1 MVIYFRGFCYMN
13 QDKKDA
19 ILEKAQI
26 WFKESISENHI
37 KNTKKL
43 VKASKFDINPF
54 LAVYLSNFL
63 TGNTKPES
71 IAKALVY
78 PRVLGTSITTSFGTN
93 IQKFTNEVLSSFGST
108 TSGIDIE
115 FIDQINNNKIYCQL
129 KSGPN
134 TINKDDV
141 ETIVGH
147 FKKVINLGR
156 TNNLRITHDDM
167 VVGIIYG
174 DNASLNGHYKRI
186 TNEYDYPIYIGQN
199 FWYRL
204 TGDENFYSD
213 LIHAV
218 GQVAIE
224 ADFSEELEDVIIELS
239 KEPDIM
245 ALSKKI

>member
-1 MVIYFRGFCYMN
+1 MMN
-13 QDKKDA
+13 QDEKKL
-19 ILEKAQI
+19 ILEKSQI
-26 WFKESISENHI
+26 WFKESIAENHI

-43 VKASKFDINPF
+43 LKASSFDINPF

-63 TGNTKPES
+63 TGNTDPKS
-71 IAKALVY
+71 IAKALLY

-115 FIDQINNNKIYCQL
+115 FIDQLNKNKIYCQL

-147 FKKVINLGR
+147 FKKVIHLGR

-174 DNASLNGHYKRI
+174 DTRSLNGHYKRI
-186 TNEYDYPIYIGQN
+186 TTEYDYPIYIGQD
-199 FWYRL
+199 FWHRL

-213 LIHAV
+213 LIQAI

-224 ADFSEELEDVIIELS
+224 ADFSEELDEVINSLS
-239 KEPDIM
+239 KSPEIIK
-245 ALSKKI
+245 LSNKI

>member
-1 MVIYFRGFCYMN
+1 MN
-13 QDKKDA
+13 QVEKDI
-19 ILEKAQI
+19 ILKKAQK
-26 WFKESISENHI
+26 WFKDSVAENHI

-43 VKASKFDINPF
+43 KDASEFDINPF

-63 TGNTKPES
+63 TGKAKPEG

-78 PRVLGTSITTSFGTN
+78 PRALGTSITTSFGTN

-115 FIDQINNNKIYCQL
+115 FIDQLNNNKIYCQL

-141 ETIVGH
+141 ETIAGH
-147 FKKVINLGR
+147 FKNVINLGR

-174 DNASLNGHYKRI
+174 DTASLNGHYKRI
-186 TNEYDYPIYIGQN
+186 TTDYHYPIYIGQD
-199 FWYRL
+199 FWHRL
-204 TGDENFYSD
+204 TGDKDFYTD
-213 LIHAV
+213 LIHAI
-218 GQVAIE
+218 GKVAAE
-224 ADFSEELEDVIIELS
+224 ADFTEELNEVIKELAKTSEVKQLS
-239 KEPDIM
+239 K
-245 ALSKKI
+245 

>member
-1 MVIYFRGFCYMN
+1 MN
-13 QDKKDA
+13 QDEKDA

-43 VKASKFDINPF
+43 VKVSKFDVNPF

-71 IAKALVY
+71 IAKALLY

-186 TNEYDYPIYIGQN
+186 TGEYDYPIYIGQN

-213 LIHAV
+213 LIHAI

-239 KEPDIM
+239 KASEIK

>member
-1 MVIYFRGFCYMN
+1 MN
-13 QDKKDA
+13 QAEKDM
-19 ILEKAQI
+19 ILKKAQK
-26 WFKESISENHI
+26 WFRESIAENHI

-43 VKASKFDINPF
+43 KDISKFDVNPF

-63 TGNTKPES
+63 TGNAKPES

-78 PRVLGTSITTSFGTN
+78 PRALGTSITTSFGTN

-115 FIDQINNNKIYCQL
+115 FIDQINKNKIYCQL

-141 ETIVGH
+141 ETIAGH
-147 FKKVINLGR
+147 FKKVIHLGR

-174 DNASLNGHYKRI
+174 DAASLNGHYKRI
-186 TNEYDYPIYIGQN
+186 TTDYHYPIYIGQD
-199 FWYRL
+199 FWHRL
-204 TGDENFYSD
+204 TGEKDFYTD
-213 LIHAV
+213 LIHAI
-218 GQVAIE
+218 GKVAAE
-224 ADFSEELEDVIIELS
+224 ADFTKELKDVIKELA
-239 KEPDIM
+239 KTPEVKRL
-245 ALSKKI
+245 AKH

>member
-1 MVIYFRGFCYMN
+1 MDQAEKNI
-13 QDKKDA
+13 
-19 ILEKAQI
+19 ILEKAQL
-26 WFKESISENHI
+26 WFKESIAENHI

-43 VKASKFDINPF
+43 MDASEFDINPF

-71 IAKALVY
+71 LAKALLY

-93 IQKFTNEVLSSFGST
+93 IQRFTNEVLSSFGST

-115 FIDQINNNKIYCQL
+115 FVDQLNKNTIYCQL

-141 ETIVGH
+141 ETIAGH
-147 FKKVINLGR
+147 FTKVIHRGR

-174 DNASLNGHYKRI
+174 DTNSLNGHYKRI
-186 TNEYDYPIYIGQN
+186 TSEYHYPIYIGQD
-199 FWYRL
+199 FWHRL
-204 TGDENFYSD
+204 TGDENFYAD
-213 LIHAV
+213 LIHAI
-218 GQVAIE
+218 GQVAAE
-224 ADFSEELEDVIIELS
+224 ADFTKELQEVIDELS
-239 KEPDIM
+239 SSPEIK
-245 ALSKKI
+245 ALSK

>member
-1 MVIYFRGFCYMN
+1 MN
-13 QDKKDA
+13 QAEKDI
-19 ILEKAQI
+19 ILKKAQK
-26 WFKESISENHI
+26 WFKDSIAENHI

-43 VKASKFDINPF
+43 KDASKFDINPF

-63 TGNTKPES
+63 TGKAKPEG

-78 PRVLGTSITTSFGTN
+78 PRALGTSITTSFGTN

-115 FIDQINNNKIYCQL
+115 FIDQINKNKIYCQL

-141 ETIVGH
+141 ETIAGH
-147 FKKVINLGR
+147 FKKVIHLGR

-174 DNASLNGHYKRI
+174 DVASLNGHYKRI
-186 TNEYDYPIYIGQN
+186 TTDYHYPIYIGQD
-199 FWYRL
+199 FWHRL
-204 TGDENFYSD
+204 TGDKDFYTD
-213 LIHAV
+213 LIHAI
-218 GQVAIE
+218 GKVAAE
-224 ADFSEELEDVIIELS
+224 ADFTEELKEVIKELAKTPEVKQLS
-239 KEPDIM
+239 K
-245 ALSKKI
+245 

>member
-1 MVIYFRGFCYMN
+1 MN
-13 QDKKDA
+13 QVEKDI
-19 ILEKAQI
+19 ILKKAQK
-26 WFKESISENHI
+26 WFKDSVAENHI

-43 VKASKFDINPF
+43 KDASEFDINPF

-63 TGNTKPES
+63 TGKAEPEG

-78 PRVLGTSITTSFGTN
+78 PRALGTSITTSFGTN

-115 FIDQINNNKIYCQL
+115 FIDQLNNNKIYCQL

-141 ETIVGH
+141 ETIAGH
-147 FKKVINLGR
+147 FKNVINLGR

-174 DNASLNGHYKRI
+174 DTASLNGHYKRI
-186 TNEYDYPIYIGQN
+186 TTDYHYPIYIGQD
-199 FWYRL
+199 FWHRL
-204 TGDENFYSD
+204 TGDKDFYTD
-213 LIHAV
+213 LIHAI
-218 GQVAIE
+218 GKVAAE
-224 ADFSEELEDVIIELS
+224 ADFTEELNEVIKELAKTSEVKQLS
-239 KEPDIM
+239 K
-245 ALSKKI
+245 

>member
-1 MVIYFRGFCYMN
+1 MD
-13 QDKKDA
+13 QDEKEKILKKA
-19 ILEKAQI
+19 KI
-26 WFKESISENHI
+26 WFKASIAENHI

-43 VKASKFDINPF
+43 VNSSKFDINPF

-63 TGNTKPES
+63 TGNTEPES
-71 IAKALVY
+71 IAKALLY

-115 FIDQINNNKIYCQL
+115 FIDQTSKNKIYCQL

-141 ETIVGH
+141 ETIAGH
-147 FKKVINLGR
+147 FKKVISLGR

-174 DNASLNGHYKRI
+174 DTASLNGHYKRI
-186 TNEYDYPIYIGQN
+186 TSEYDYPIFIGKD
-199 FWYRL
+199 FWHRL
-204 TGDENFYSD
+204 TGDESFYSD
-213 LIHAV
+213 LINV
-218 GQVAIE
+218 IGEVAIE
-224 ADFSEELEDVIIELS
+224 ADFSEELEDVIKELS
-239 KEPDIM
+239 RSPEIKTL
-245 ALSKKI
+245 AKKI